1 MVAWGS
7 VARTA
12 IKVAPVAMTVARQ
25 LDRQLRPHV
34 LAYRLARDVDG
45 YVGRWTSDEGNHYV
59 VFARRDATVLRV
71 FPPVPGP
78 EIDVI
83 EHELDRG
90 SLRHHGDMT
99 EAKVRDTTS
108 RVVGGPSNL
117 GGRRRRGDDPD
128 GGTGRGRGAGPDDP
142 PSLPSGGPK
151 PPSPDDRLG

>member
-59 VFARRDATVLRV
+59 VFARRDAMVLRV

-83 EHELDRG
+83 EDELDRA
-90 SLRHHGDMT
+90 SLRHHREMA
-99 EAKVRDTTS
+99 EAKVRDTTA

-117 GGRRRRGDDPD
+117 TNRRGRGDDP
-128 GGTGRGRGAGPDDP
+128 GGDASRDRSRRPDDP
-142 PSLPSGGPK
+142 PALPGRGSQ

>member
-45 YVGRWTSDEGNHYV
+45 YVGRWTSEDGNHYV

-83 EHELDRG
+83 EDELDRA
-90 SLRHHGDMT
+90 SLRHHSELA
-99 EAKVRDTTS
+99 EARVRDTTS

-117 GGRRRRGDDPD
+117 ANRRRRGDDP
-128 GGTGRGRGAGPDDP
+128 GSGAGRDRGPDDP
-142 PSLPSGGPK
+142 PALPGGGPQ